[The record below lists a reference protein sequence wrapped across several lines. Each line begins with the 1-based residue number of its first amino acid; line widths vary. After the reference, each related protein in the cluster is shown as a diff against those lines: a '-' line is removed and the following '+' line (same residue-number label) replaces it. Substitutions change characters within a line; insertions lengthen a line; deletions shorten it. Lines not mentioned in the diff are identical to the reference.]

1 MRTKSDIDKER
12 IDRFLKSLNR
22 DIKAIKFEEV
32 DNKIIFRIGNF
43 IISREKTDDY
53 DYDVKKL
60 FEDFFTN
67 TSAYYIKHFWEL

>member
-22 DIKAIKFEEV
+22 DIKAIKFEET
-32 DNKIIFRIGNF
+32 DNKITFRIGNF
-43 IISREKTDDY
+43 IISKEKSDDY

-67 TSAYYIKHFWEL
+67 TSTYYIRHFWEL